1 MEKQTVKINQKMK
14 CAHKNDK
21 QIGFWAEKNWWLS
34 FTKEKNAHDFHL
46 RYTKKSF
53 PLRIFSVNVTK

>member
-21 QIGFWAEKNWWLS
+21 QIDLWAEKNWWVS

-46 RYTKKSF
+46 CYTKKVF
-53 PLRIFSVNVTK
+53 H